1 MKSIS
6 NERPDILQ
14 DLGDG
19 SFHFNY
25 NIKEVETITEEG
37 VIHKSFNYDTVHVNN
52 NNYDTIVSAMIRE
65 KYSSEEEFA
74 IQRQRDTKP
83 DEFKAY
89 FDYCEQCKLIA
100 KG

>member
-1 MKSIS
+1 MKSNS
-6 NERPDILQ
+6 NIKPETIL

-25 NIKEVETITEEG
+25 NIKEVETITEDG

-65 KYSSEEEFA
+65 KYSSDAEFA

-83 DEFKAY
+83 DEFQQY
-89 FDYCEQCKLIA
+89 FDYCEQCKLLA